1 MVGAKDDLISTRT
14 TLLERLKDW
23 KDDSSWQE
31 FFNIYSKLIRGVAI
45 KSGLT
50 EAEAEDVVQETMVA
64 VAKNIPNFKYDR
76 KLGSFKQWLLNM
88 SRWRICDQFRR
99 RASMGT
105 QIPHDQPGETKLL
118 SILVDEKNVSFDEFW
133 EAEWQKSVLD
143 TAIKK
148 VKISLDSE
156 KYQIFDFLI
165 NKQWPSEKVAKS
177 FGISINQVY
186 LAKHRIT
193 ELIRKEVE
201 RLKAASQI

>member
-118 SILVDEKNVSFDEFW
+118 SILVDETNVSFDEFW